1 MASISS
7 VPPDPPPR
15 VVDDDGEY
23 EYFWSGGG
31 LEILIPRWLAE
42 ILDVPAMVRLEIFMI
57 GLCSG
62 LIVAAIVV
70 VVAFY
75 SAV

>member
-1 MASISS
+1 MAAIPSE
-7 VPPDPPPR
+7 PTPR
-15 VVDDDGEY
+15 VIDDDDDY

-31 LEILIPRWLAE
+31 LEIRIPRWLAE
-42 ILDVPAMVRLEIFMI
+42 IVDVPLIVRIEIFMI
-57 GLCSG
+57 GVCSG
-62 LIVAAIVV
+62 LLIAALAV